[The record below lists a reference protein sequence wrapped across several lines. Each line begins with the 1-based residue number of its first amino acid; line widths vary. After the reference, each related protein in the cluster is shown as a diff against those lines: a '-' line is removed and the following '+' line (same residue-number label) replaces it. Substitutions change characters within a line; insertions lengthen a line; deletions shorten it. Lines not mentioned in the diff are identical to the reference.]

1 MKKRWKEKIR
11 DKSRD
16 NLYQNLVNIGVDCEF
31 AERGINEE
39 KLFNPW
45 YRRSLGIINI
55 NSNSPIKYVNII
67 KQDRSK
73 DSPPRWW
80 YFFAIPSYKI
90 RSKDDYL
97 EVKTIRKKTFP
108 IWGKVKSVIWKSND
122 NGKKLAEKFTEDS
135 EINEL
140 VMKLGDIKVQS
151 LHKNFSG
158 FSIELENRF
167 KQIPSLILHQW
178 NILNRIS
185 SMCLDL
191 DND

>member
-1 MKKRWKEKIR
+1 MKKGWKEKIR

-16 NLYQNLVNIGVDCEF
+16 NLYQNLVNIGVDCEL

-80 YFFAIPSYKI
+80 CFFAIPSYKI
-90 RSKDDYL
+90 RAKDDYL

-108 IWGKVKSVIWKSND
+108 IFGKVKFVIWKSND
-122 NGKKLAEKFTEDS
+122 KAKKLAEKFTEDP

-151 LHKNFSG
+151 LRKNFSG
-158 FSIELENRF
+158 YSIELESRL
-167 KQIPSLILHQW
+167 KQIPSLNLHQW
-178 NILNRIS
+178 NMLNRIS

-191 DND
+191 DT